1 MVNYVF
7 LAIFTIE
14 MTMKII
20 AQRLEYFKD
29 PWNLFDFLIVT
40 ITLVLAFL
48 AVVFSVDENYANISG
63 FLRIV
68 RILRLIRLLRRSE

>member
-29 PWNLFDFLIVT
+29 TWNLFDFLIVT
-40 ITLVLAFL
+40 ITLVLCFL
-48 AVVFSVDENYANISG
+48 SLVFSVDENYANISG